1 MDASRSTALPFL
13 YRLSSRLPHL
23 QLHPLQTFADV
34 IVSYQF
40 RGRLPFDPAGD
51 TCVVQGKDIDDQHV
65 FQPYD
70 LDRIAESR
78 PGLYSRFFLRDLDI
92 LVMNRGQHAY
102 ASCVWRAPAR
112 LIAATTFHCIRVHEY
127 FPLLIDPRYLVWF
140 INEPATQ
147 AYLSRQATGTTIQ
160 ALSADKLRALPVA
173 VPPLAEQHR
182 ILDLAR
188 DIDHEERLSQ
198 ELTRQRRA
206 QLSALVRARSTSPIF

>member
-1 MDASRSTALPFL
+1 M
-13 YRLSSRLPHL
+13 

-40 RGRLPFDPAGD
+40 RGRPPFDAAGD
-51 TCVVQGKDIDDQHV
+51 TCIVQGKDIDDQHT
-65 FQPYD
+65 FLPD
-70 LDRIAESR
+70 GLDRIAEAR
-78 PGLYSRFFLRDLDI
+78 PGHFSRFFLRDLDI

-112 LIAATTFHCIRVHEY
+112 LIAATTFHCIRVRTDFSLPIQAE
-127 FPLLIDPRYLVWF
+127 YLVWF

-147 AYLSRQATGTTIQ
+147 AYLARQATGTTIQ
-160 ALSADKLRALPVA
+160 ALSADKLRDLPVA
-173 VPPLAEQHR
+173 IPPLAEQHR

-206 QLSALVRARSTSPIF
+206 QLSALVRARSTAPLF